1 MPTIDKPTYISKL
14 AILHDLL
21 NKARLLAEEI
31 GETLDDP
38 APEIDLE
45 VAISFEYIADTIE
58 TVENDVFEVL
68 QAERGA

>member
-31 GETLDDP
+31 GESLDDP
-38 APEIDLE
+38 APEI
-45 VAISFEYIADTIE
+45 ISFEYIADAIE